1 MRIRGFG
8 AAGAFAVS
16 VLLAACAVAA
26 AAAQSGTAPA
36 PVQKV
41 IVAGENPAITLRG
54 QEGGEPLTSVNFWR
68 VHWSP
73 VGAGAVCFITVNAPG
88 AENVRIAVYDNP
100 KVLQYVTS
108 DLMSSLSPTFNTPPF
123 TPHAGRITQSGDMVT
138 ERKETCASDRYTVE
152 LTWRG
157 FSDARWIDIKPGA
170 ETSMTFAMVMASG
183 ADVVINGRKA
193 PGTVLRGG
201 PGAFPPS
208 FLAVNET
215 WRR

>member
-1 MRIRGFG
+1 MNPYR
-8 AAGAFAVS
+8 AAGAFAAAVI
-16 VLLAACAVAA
+16 LAAIGLPALR
-26 AAAQSGTAPA
+26 AQTGNAPA
-36 PVQKV
+36 PAQKV

-73 VGAGAVCFITVNAPG
+73 VGSGAVCFITVNAPG
-88 AENVRIAVYDNP
+88 AENLRIALYDNP
-100 KVLQYVTS
+100 KVLQYVTTE
-108 DLMSSLSPTFNTPPF
+108 LMSSLSPTFNTPPF
-123 TPHAGRITQSGDMVT
+123 TPHAGKITQSGDTVN
-138 ERKETCASDRYTVE
+138 ERKETCVSERYTVE

-170 ETSMTFAMVMASG
+170 ETSMTFAMVMATG

-193 PGTVLRGG
+193 PGNVFRGG